1 MTTAKNQPVLPCNL
15 YDEREFVSCKFYF
28 LTSRFVVSIYQW
40 SFVRR
45 LLLSSFS
52 EYGFSRPI
60 NSQQCAKDDNIIA
73 LDACIKGEL
82 KKIVSKG
89 YRLLPGDK
97 CDPTN
102 GFKPD
107 ATKQVALN
115 KHCGKDEQGTDFK
128 GVVKE
133 SKPIAAQKKT
143 AAPVK
148 KSTDKSK
155 FIWIA
160 CGVCLALIACVLL
173 AVMLTRYW
181 QIRKRDVSLK
191 FSLLTDAH
199 ENDFSASMDADLLD
213 AGVQKSTQNGARA
226 NGVEGKTNAI
236 LRSYH
241 DDSDVDI
248 LE

>member
-1 MTTAKNQPVLPCNL
+1 M
-15 YDEREFVSCKFYF
+15 
-28 LTSRFVVSIYQW
+28 
-40 SFVRR
+40 
-45 LLLSSFS
+45 LSSFS

-60 NSQQCAKDDNIIA
+60 NSQKCAKDNNIIA

-97 CDPTN
+97 CDPAN

-128 GVVKE
+128 GVVKK
-133 SKPIAAQKKT
+133 SKPIQSNPQKQTAAQVKKT
-143 AAPVK
+143 
-148 KSTDKSK
+148 SLDKSK

-160 CGVCLALIACVLL
+160 CGVCLALIVCVLL
-173 AVMLTRYW
+173 AVVLTRYW